1 MVAVKLRLAPKL
13 RHNPFK
19 KSVVC
24 NSAAWPSRAFNGCYD
39 HSRVPTDSETV
50 QNSVERVLQSAA
62 FRNAPSSRRLL
73 KYLAGHSSA
82 GDADQLKEYT
92 IGVDAF
98 GKPSDYDPRQDSTV
112 RIQIG
117 RLRQKLAEYYREEG
131 KDDPLV
137 LDLPKGRFSLACEPR
152 QTEAAEDEPVE
163 PPQPQWRIAAIVL
176 GAVCLLLAILSVSL
190 YLKMRGQAA
199 AISPWTPELAE
210 LWRPFVNT
218 GRPLAIVVGN
228 PLFVQF
234 ENNALFRDRSVESPE
249 DLLKSPQVLALS
261 KALGS
266 KEIRPV
272 HYYAAVG
279 DLNAV
284 FLLGQRLGPQQPG
297 ISILRSSQLQWQQ
310 LADSNV
316 LFLGPPRFFGDK
328 LNNLPVS
335 LEITEGTDGF
345 QVVHPRQGESSL
357 FRFRDPPGFLVEDG
371 EATVLITHAPGPAGN
386 TDVLTF
392 AGNSTFGRAGAIDA
406 FTDAGFGKTLV
417 SRMRGPAGQIP
428 RYFQV
433 LLRVKYKGGVPTET
447 SYVLHRE
454 IHRRN

>member
-1 MVAVKLRLAPKL
+1 
-13 RHNPFK
+13 
-19 KSVVC
+19 
-24 NSAAWPSRAFNGCYD
+24 
-39 HSRVPTDSETV
+39 VPTDSETV
-50 QNSVERVLQSAA
+50 QNSVERILQSAS

-73 KYLAGHSSA
+73 KYLADHSAA

-98 GKPSDYDPRQDSTV
+98 GKPADYDPRQDSTV

-137 LDLPKGRFSLACEPR
+137 LDLPKGRFSLACGHRP
-152 QTEAAEDEPVE
+152 TEVIPEEPVE
-163 PPQPQWRIAAIVL
+163 APQNQWRTAAMVL
-176 GAVCLLLAILSVSL
+176 AVASLLLAVLSGGL
-190 YLKMRGQAA
+190 YLKMRGTPKATLV
-199 AISPWTPELAE
+199 WTPELAE
-210 LWRPFVNT
+210 LWHPFVNT
-218 GRPLAIVVGN
+218 GRPLVIAVGN

-234 ENNALFRDRSVESPE
+234 ENKALFRDLSVESP
-249 DLLKSPQVLALS
+249 DNLLKSPQVLALS

-266 KEIRPV
+266 RESRPV

-345 QVVHPRQGESSL
+345 QVVHPRRGEPSL
-357 FRFRDPPGFLVEDG
+357 FRFRDPPGFFVEDG
-371 EATVLITHAPGPAGN
+371 EACVLITHAPGPVGN

-406 FTDAGFGKTLV
+406 FTDAAFGRTLV
-417 SRMRGPAGQIP
+417 SRMRGLAGHIP
-428 RYFQV
+428 QYFQV

-447 SYVLHRE
+447 SYLLHRE
-454 IHRRN
+454 IRRRN